1 MNLVKVLVTAYDLVT
16 LPVYFILQ
24 RPWDYWR
31 RKTMIFAK
39 AAIDKDPTSPFV
51 RVTSSG
57 AESLDGIQTMD
68 ELTRKAVH
76 KFGDRPCFGTREV
89 LGESEEKQKDG
100 KIFKKLVL
108 GDYQWL
114 TYTEV
119 DKKID
124 LIGKGLMSHGVR
136 PRQNVVILAETRLEW
151 MLAAQACLRIN
162 IPVVTLYATLGEDGI
177 IHGINETEATHLITS
192 YDLMPRIAKIL
203 HKIPSLTHII
213 YMESPV
219 SKVPVVAPEG
229 VRVIP
234 FSKLE
239 ESGKTA
245 DTELRGETPTRD
257 DIAIIMYTSGSTGIP
272 KGVMITHGNI
282 VTTARGFSVICKGI
296 GNEEDAYIAYLPLA
310 HVLELA
316 AECLSFALGAKIGYS
331 SPLTLT
337 DKSTGVQQGCQG
349 DATLLK
355 PTIMVSVP
363 LILDRVRKSITEVAV
378 AKGPFFSRLFEYLIA
393 YKSFWLRMGF
403 NTPVLNRLVF
413 NKMRALLGGQLKV
426 IATGSAPLS
435 ADTHEFIQACL
446 ECFVVQGYGLTET
459 AAGATIMDLEDVS
472 FGRVGAPLVSCYIK
486 LVDWDEANYHVAD
499 KPNPRGEILV
509 GGPCVTKGYY
519 KNEPLTNEC
528 YREEDGIRWFY
539 TGDIGEMFPDGTVK
553 IIDRK
558 KDLVK
563 LQYGEYISLGKVE
576 TELKTCP
583 LVDNLCVYGSSFHT
597 YLIALVAPNPKQ
609 LKLIASQLGKE
620 HLPFNTLCEDKEVI
634 KAASDIIVS
643 HARKANLQK
652 TEIPLKVKLCS
663 EDWQPDTGL
672 VTAAY
677 KIRRKNIQLFYQ
689 LQIDQMYNISS
700 LASKST

>member
-296 GNEEDAYIAYLPLA
+296 G
-310 HVLELA
+310 
-316 AECLSFALGAKIGYS
+316 
-331 SPLTLT
+331 
-337 DKSTGVQQGCQG
+337 
-349 DATLLK
+349 
-355 PTIMVSVP
+355 
-363 LILDRVRKSITEVAV
+363 
-378 AKGPFFSRLFEYLIA
+378 
-393 YKSFWLRMGF
+393 
-403 NTPVLNRLVF
+403 
-413 NKMRALLGGQLKV
+413 
-426 IATGSAPLS
+426 
-435 ADTHEFIQACL
+435 
-446 ECFVVQGYGLTET
+446 
-459 AAGATIMDLEDVS
+459 
-472 FGRVGAPLVSCYIK
+472 
-486 LVDWDEANYHVAD
+486 
-499 KPNPRGEILV
+499 
-509 GGPCVTKGYY
+509 
-519 KNEPLTNEC
+519 
-528 YREEDGIRWFY
+528 
-539 TGDIGEMFPDGTVK
+539 
-553 IIDRK
+553 
-558 KDLVK
+558 
-563 LQYGEYISLGKVE
+563 
-576 TELKTCP
+576 
-583 LVDNLCVYGSSFHT
+583 
-597 YLIALVAPNPKQ
+597 
-609 LKLIASQLGKE
+609 
-620 HLPFNTLCEDKEVI
+620 
-634 KAASDIIVS
+634 
-643 HARKANLQK
+643 
-652 TEIPLKVKLCS
+652 
-663 EDWQPDTGL
+663 
-672 VTAAY
+672 
-677 KIRRKNIQLFYQ
+677 
-689 LQIDQMYNISS
+689 
-700 LASKST
+700 